1 MINKQGVWF
10 VTLFSLIIVLSI
22 YYVTI
27 KDNDLVNL
35 KAASDN
41 SSTKANVE
49 VEESSILVSL
59 RVKDEEDTIKEM
71 EDLQTVLLD
80 ETASLQEKN
89 DAYNSLQ
96 TLNNIKGKEEML
108 ENKIKNKLELNSFV
122 KIKDKE
128 INVTVDKKE
137 HNKKIANDIIRLIQ
151 EEYEEDMYITVKFEA
166 S

>member
-35 KAASDN
+35 KANSDN
-41 SSTKANVE
+41 SSARANVE

-108 ENKIKNKLELNSFV
+108 ENKIKTKLELNSFV